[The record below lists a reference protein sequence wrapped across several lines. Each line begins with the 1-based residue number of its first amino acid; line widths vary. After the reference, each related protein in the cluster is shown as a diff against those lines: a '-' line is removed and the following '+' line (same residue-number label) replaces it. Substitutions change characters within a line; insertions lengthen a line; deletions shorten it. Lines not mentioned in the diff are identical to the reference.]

1 MMLPGASLTDMGVTG
16 PNRRAHGDDG
26 GPPVN
31 AYYLFSEAHLN
42 LKKGNVDRAIENM
55 QQALVLDPD
64 SVYLKRELAG
74 FWLMKKDT
82 TSALKLLD
90 DFDQPSR

>member
-1 MMLPGASLTDMGVTG
+1 M
-16 PNRRAHGDDG
+16 GDDVAR
-26 GPPVN
+26 PVN
-31 AYYLFSEAHLN
+31 AYYLYSEAHLN

-55 QQALVLDPD
+55 QQALKLDPH

-82 TSALKLLD
+82 HRCYSAFRRHLG
-90 DFDQPSR
+90 QPSR